1 MTIVRYTT
9 ARTGL
14 PVLAPVL
21 AYAALTIAYV
31 VANSSTP
38 QPTASGLDVVRY
50 ARDNGPAITLGAIL
64 LVFSAAALI
73 WSAAALRMRLQAV
86 GGTLVL
92 MGAVPAAVALAASAT
107 AAWFGSALTADTD
120 ADRARAIADL
130 AFRTGGT
137 AFAVTFGLF
146 IAGISLAGRSTGRLP
161 GAMTWTG
168 LILAAAG
175 LLSLLGLFISGF
187 NYLLPLL
194 RFGGLLWL
202 IIAGILLAR
211 TRRANR

>member
-1 MTIVRYTT
+1 MTIVRSSTT
-9 ARTGL
+9 AGTGL
-14 PVLAPVL
+14 LAPVF

-31 VANSSTP
+31 VTNSATP

-50 ARDNGPAITLGAIL
+50 ARDNGPTITLGATL
-64 LVFSAAALI
+64 LVLSAAALI
-73 WSAAALRMRLQAV
+73 WSATALRTRLRAA
-86 GGTLVL
+86 GGTLVVV
-92 MGAVPAAVALAASAT
+92 GAVLAAVALTASAT
-107 AAWFGSALTADTD
+107 VTWFGSALTADTD

-146 IAGISLAGRSTGRLP
+146 IAGISLAGRNTERLP

-175 LLSLLGLFISGF
+175 LLSLLGLFIAGF

-211 TRRANR
+211 TRRASR